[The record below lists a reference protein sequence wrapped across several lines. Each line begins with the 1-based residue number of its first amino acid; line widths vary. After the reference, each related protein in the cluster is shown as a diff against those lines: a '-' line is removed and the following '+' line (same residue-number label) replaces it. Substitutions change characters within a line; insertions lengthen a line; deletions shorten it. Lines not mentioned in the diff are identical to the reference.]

1 MTQQSTAVTENIKI
15 EPGDLEL
22 NSDSTAVTEAQQDSD
37 SGETLGTWTF
47 GPVKVKPPAPQKPRK
62 PDRSTETL
70 LRNTARANLELTAL
84 ADNKA
89 NIMISLN
96 GFILT
101 VGITGGGFAIKHT
114 PDLVYPFSVI
124 LLTALTSIF
133 LAIKAV
139 RPKLNM
145 QHDTVEDL
153 RQDRS
158 SVAYFIHCANLTS
171 DEYVD
176 EMQRVVTTDF
186 QTVQTHITRHLY
198 GLGYGL
204 KNKFKWLSWSYLVFS
219 FGQVLSVLTFLGVMI
234 FKG

>member
-1 MTQQSTAVTENIKI
+1 MTQQSSAVTENIEI
-15 EPGDLEL
+15 EPGNLEL
-22 NSDSTAVTEAQQDSD
+22 NSDNTALTEAQQDSD

-47 GPVKVKPPAPQKPRK
+47 GPVEVKPPAPPKPRK

-101 VGITGGGFAIKHT
+101 VGITGGSFAIKHT

-133 LAIKAV
+133 LAVKAV

-145 QHDTVEDL
+145 GHDTIEDL

-158 SVAYFIHCANLTS
+158 SVAFFLHCSNLTA
-171 DEYVD
+171 DEYVE

-186 QTVQTHITRHLY
+186 ETVQTHITRHLY

-204 KNKFKWLSWSYLVFS
+204 KKKFKWLSWSYLVFS
-219 FGQVLSVLTFLGVMI
+219 FGQILSVLTFLGVMI

>member
-1 MTQQSTAVTENIKI
+1 MTQHSSAASDSIEI
-15 EPGDLEL
+15 EPSGYEPY
-22 NSDSTAVTEAQQDSD
+22 SDSTAVTKVSN
-37 SGETLGTWTF
+37 SGETLGAWTF
-47 GPVKVKPPAPQKPRK
+47 GSGEEEQPAPPKPRK

-101 VGITGGGFAIKHT
+101 VVITGGSIAVKHT
-114 PDLVYPFSVI
+114 PDLLYPFSVI

-133 LAIKAV
+133 LAVKAV
-139 RPKLNM
+139 RPKINKG
-145 QHDTVEDL
+145 HDTVEDL
-153 RQDRS
+153 HQDRS
-158 SVAYFIHCANLTS
+158 SVAYFIHCSNLSS

-204 KNKFKWLSWSYLVFS
+204 KSKFKWLSWSYLIFS
-219 FGQVLSVLTFLGVMI
+219 FGQVLSVLTFIGLMI

>member
-1 MTQQSTAVTENIKI
+1 MTQQPTATSGDIEIK
-15 EPGDLEL
+15 PL
-22 NSDSTAVTEAQQDSD
+22 SDSSTVPDSLQKTD
-37 SGETLGTWTF
+37 SGNTLGTWTF
-47 GPVKVKPPAPQKPRK
+47 GPVEVKPPATKKSRK

-70 LRNTARANLELTAL
+70 MRNTARANLELTAL

-101 VGITGGGFAIKHT
+101 VGITGGSFAIKHT

-124 LLTALTSIF
+124 LLTALASIF

-145 QHDTVEDL
+145 GHDTVEDL

-158 SVAYFIHCANLTS
+158 SIAFFIHCSNLS
-171 DEYVD
+171 ADEYVE
-176 EMQRVVTTDF
+176 EMRRVVTTDF
-186 QTVQTHITRHLY
+186 ETVQTHITRHLY

-204 KNKFKWLSWSYLVFS
+204 KSKFTWLSWSYLVFS
-219 FGQVLSVLTFLGVMI
+219 FGQILSVLTFLGVMT

>member
-1 MTQQSTAVTENIKI
+1 MTQQSTAATKNVEI
-15 EPGDLEL
+15 EPGDPEL
-22 NSDSTAVTEAQQDSD
+22 NSDSTAVTEVQKDSNSED
-37 SGETLGTWTF
+37 ILGTWTF
-47 GPVKVKPPAPQKPRK
+47 DPVEVNKPAVVKPRK

-101 VGITGGGFAIKHT
+101 VGITGGSFAIKHT

-133 LAIKAV
+133 LAVKAV

-145 QHDTVEDL
+145 GHDTIEDL

-158 SVAYFIHCANLTS
+158 SIAFFLHCSNLTA
-171 DEYVD
+171 DEYVE

-186 QTVQTHITRHLY
+186 ETVQTHITRHLY

-219 FGQVLSVLTFLGVMI
+219 FGQVLSVLAFLGVMI

>member
-1 MTQQSTAVTENIKI
+1 MTQQSTAATDNIEI
-15 EPGDLEL
+15 EPDGQALL
-22 NSDSTAVTEAQQDSD
+22 SGGTAATETPKDSD
-37 SGETLGTWTF
+37 SGDTLGTWTF
-47 GPVKVKPPAPQKPRK
+47 GHVEVKKPAALKPRK

-101 VGITGGGFAIKHT
+101 MVITGGSFAVNHT
-114 PDLVYPFSVI
+114 PELVYPFSVI
-124 LLTALTSIF
+124 LLTALASIF

-139 RPKLNM
+139 RPKFNKG
-145 QHDTVEDL
+145 HDTAEDL

-158 SVAYFIHCANLTS
+158 SVAYFIHCSNLTS

-186 QTVQTHITRHLY
+186 QTIQTHISRHLY

-204 KNKFKWLSWSYLVFS
+204 KGKFTWLSWSYLVFS
-219 FGQVLSVLTFLGVMI
+219 FGQILSVLTFLGVMI
-234 FKG
+234 LK

>member
-1 MTQQSTAVTENIKI
+1 MTQQSTAASESIKI
-15 EPGDLEL
+15 EPDGQGMLLRDGT
-22 NSDSTAVTEAQQDSD
+22 TAATETSKDSD
-37 SGETLGTWTF
+37 SGDTLGTWTF
-47 GPVKVKPPAPQKPRK
+47 GEVKPPAPPKPRK

-101 VGITGGGFAIKHT
+101 VGITGGSFAIKHT
-114 PDLVYPFSVI
+114 PDLVYPFSII

-133 LAIKAV
+133 LAVKAV
-139 RPKLNM
+139 RPKFNKG
-145 QHDTVEDL
+145 HDTIEDL
-153 RQDRS
+153 RHDRS
-158 SVAYFIHCANLTS
+158 SVAYFIHCSNLTA

-204 KNKFKWLSWSYLVFS
+204 KSKFTWLSWSYLVFS

-234 FKG
+234 LK

>member
-1 MTQQSTAVTENIKI
+1 VTQQSTVATENVEI
-15 EPGDLEL
+15 EPGDPEF
-22 NSDSTAVTEAQQDSD
+22 NSDSTAVTEVQKDSN
-37 SGETLGTWTF
+37 SGDTLGSWTF
-47 GPVKVKPPAPQKPRK
+47 GPVEEKKPAVVKPRK

-101 VGITGGGFAIKHT
+101 VGITGGSFAINHT

-133 LAIKAV
+133 LAVKAV
-139 RPKLNM
+139 RPKFNKG
-145 QHDTVEDL
+145 HDTIEDL
-153 RQDRS
+153 RHDRS
-158 SVAYFIHCANLTS
+158 SVAYFIHCSNLTA
-171 DEYVD
+171 DEYVA

-186 QTVQTHITRHLY
+186 ETVQTHITRHLY

-204 KNKFKWLSWSYLVFS
+204 KSKFTWLSWSYLIFS
-219 FGQVLSVLTFLGVMI
+219 FGQVLSVLTFLGIMI
-234 FKG
+234 FKE

>member
-1 MTQQSTAVTENIKI
+1 MLRNGGTAATEAPKA
-15 EPGDLEL
+15 
-22 NSDSTAVTEAQQDSD
+22 SDSET
-37 SGETLGTWTF
+37 TLGSWTF
-47 GPVKVKPPAPQKPRK
+47 GPVEVKKPAAVKPRK

-101 VGITGGGFAIKHT
+101 VGITGGSFAIKHT

-133 LAIKAV
+133 LAVKAV
-139 RPKLNM
+139 RPKFNKG
-145 QHDTVEDL
+145 HDTVEDL

-158 SVAYFIHCANLTS
+158 SVAYFIHCSNLTA

-204 KNKFKWLSWSYLVFS
+204 KSKFKWLSWSYLIFS

-234 FKG
+234 LK

>member
-1 MTQQSTAVTENIKI
+1 MTQHSSAASDSIEI
-15 EPGDLEL
+15 EPSGYEPY
-22 NSDSTAVTEAQQDSD
+22 SDSTAATKVSN
-37 SGETLGTWTF
+37 SGETLGAWTF
-47 GPVKVKPPAPQKPRK
+47 GSGEEEQPAPPKPRK

-101 VGITGGGFAIKHT
+101 VVITGGSIAVKHT
-114 PDLVYPFSVI
+114 PDLLYPFSVI

-133 LAIKAV
+133 LAVKAV
-139 RPKLNM
+139 RPKINKG
-145 QHDTVEDL
+145 HDTVEDL

-158 SVAYFIHCANLTS
+158 SVAYFIHCSNLSS

-204 KNKFKWLSWSYLVFS
+204 KSKFKWLSWSYLIFS
-219 FGQVLSVLTFLGVMI
+219 FGQVLSVLTFIGLMI